1 MINQNLRPLSNKI
14 LVYPEPKKEKTETG
28 LFIPETAAKDEPRMG
43 TVRATGRGN
52 VIVSESGDNFVIVP
66 LEVKAGDKV
75 LFAPMDFAEIEQDG
89 EKLLLM
95 TEEQIL
101 AVL

>member
-1 MINQNLRPLSNKI
+1 
-14 LVYPEPKKEKTETG
+14 
-28 LFIPETAAKDEPRMG
+28 
-43 TVRATGRGN
+43 
-52 VIVSESGDNFVIVP
+52 
-66 LEVKAGDKV
+66 V